1 MTKIKSFIKRNIE
14 RLVEDEY
21 RVDFFFFF
29 IAITIVIALLVSSFF
44 NYLHDNNNIAIYDL
58 LFAVTCILI
67 ILSGSF
73 LKRFRHFIRYVFVIY
88 LVVTSSF
95 FLVMGGPDQTLL
107 YWVLILPSFS
117 YIAFGL
123 KLGYIS
129 TFSVLILILL
139 FYWTPFGK
147 LILGPEMQTTI
158 LSARLRF
165 TMIYLICALFGST
178 SEVIR
183 FLYASQ
189 SRLNKEKLEY
199 SLFHDSLTNV
209 ANQRYLEKYIETTK
223 SLSVQGE
230 NLLFG
235 CLFIDIDNFKIV
247 NDQYGHLFGNT
258 VLCRIADILS
268 TKEEAFVCRWGGD
281 EFVVCFRGT
290 TENEL
295 DEFANYYRQTV
306 AIQKFIEFPDFKTTI
321 SLGVKSIYVDEHF
334 NFSKVLEIADREMRT
349 EKQNS
354 KILSK
359 KL

>member
-1 MTKIKSFIKRNIE
+1 MTKQNNFFKRLIE
-14 RLVEDEY
+14 KLVEDEY
-21 RVDFFFFF
+21 RIDFFFFF
-29 IAITIVIALLVSSFF
+29 IAITNVIALLVSSFY
-44 NYLHDNNNIAIYDL
+44 NYLQSNAHIATFNLI
-58 LFAVTCILI
+58 FAGSCLLI
-67 ILSGSF
+67 ILFGYF

-88 LVVTSSF
+88 LIVMSGF
-95 FLVMGGPDQTLL
+95 LLVMGGPEQTLL

-123 KLGYIS
+123 KLGSIG

-139 FYWTPFGK
+139 FYWTPVGN
-147 LILGPEMQTTI
+147 LVLGPTMQTAILGI
-158 LSARLRF
+158 KLRF

-183 FLYASQ
+183 YLYANHSN
-189 SRLNKEKLEY
+189 LIKEQLEY
-199 SLFHDSLTNV
+199 SLLHDSLTNV

-223 SLSVQGE
+223 ALSAHGE
-230 NLLFG
+230 SLLFG

-247 NDQYGHLFGNT
+247 NDEYGHLFGNT

-268 TKEEAFVCRWGGD
+268 SKDEAFVCRWGGD

-290 TENEL
+290 SEEKL
-295 DEFANYYRQTV
+295 DEYANYYRQTV

-334 NFSKVLEIADREMRT
+334 NFSKVLEIADREMRA
-349 EKQNS
+349 EKHNS
-354 KILSK
+354 KMLSN